1 MDWIK
6 YKLDKPHGLVHID
19 IQVGRLIEI
28 QPDSIEDTD
37 VYCDQLH
44 PFLDKLTEVS
54 LKHNLLHDYTIN
66 LTGIDVYQLNP
77 LTIVRM
83 IWNIYNYTSEHFL
96 FQSCSITGGGSIF
109 NTVFK
114 TVRNFLPDKLRQ
126 KITLIS

>member
-6 YKLDKPHGLVHID
+6 YNLDKPHGLVHID
-19 IQVGRLIEI
+19 IQVRRLIEI

-54 LKHNLLHDYTIN
+54 LKYNLLHDYTIN

-83 IWNIYNYTSEHFL
+83 IWNIYNYTSKHFL
-96 FQSCSITGGGSIF
+96 FQSCAITGGGSIF

-126 KITLIS
+126 KINVIL